1 MIQWCPTCHGAL
13 EFRLRPGPV
22 TCARLVEYDG
32 EYTMFFGTGEIVDMP
47 PFVRGAYGWVRVAD
61 VFDWEN
67 KMIEH
72 GIIHHGTL
80 IHDPAVAD
88 ALEMFCYFLGITS
101 VRGA

>member
-1 MIQWCPTCHGAL
+1 MGQ
-13 EFRLRPGPV
+13 EFQLKPGPV

-32 EYTMFFGTGEIVDMP
+32 EYTMFFGAGEIVDIP
-47 PFVRGAYGWVRVAD
+47 PLVRGAYGWVRVKD

-67 KMIEH
+67 KMIEN

-80 IHDPAVAD
+80 IHDPKVAD
-88 ALEMFCYFLGITS
+88 ALEMFCRYLDIKA